1 MLSFQA
7 CICFFRLLNTEE
19 DILKLLVTKQLWF
32 QLYEQNIPWKWMG
45 TKTVWLSV
53 FFKVSSF
60 GIWQKKET
68 HTGVEWWWQNVTFWV
83 NYPFNWKMNLMSLD
97 LFIYV
102 YVLSN

>member
-1 MLSFQA
+1 
-7 CICFFRLLNTEE
+7 
-19 DILKLLVTKQLWF
+19 
-32 QLYEQNIPWKWMG
+32 MG

-68 HTGVEWWWQNVTFWV
+68 HTGVEWLWQNVTFWV
-83 NYPFNWKMNLMSLD
+83 NYPFKIYLMSLD
-97 LFIYV
+97 LFM